1 MVFEGREEPGLPDE
15 VAELIQKA
23 QSTDPGAAEAETE
36 LVRRYLPLVKSLA
49 RPLYLA
55 GWEAED
61 FLQEGTLG
69 LIRAIRTYDPERS
82 PYFGAYA
89 KTCVYHKL
97 CKAVER
103 NSRKKSIP
111 EEELLPLDESSET
124 MTDPTELSIDE
135 IVIYRDEMERLVE
148 KIRGSLSPFENRV
161 LSSYLEGLS
170 FDEMAA
176 RLKSGKK
183 AIQNAMYRIRSKSEK
198 IRQAP

>member
-1 MVFEGREEPGLPDE
+1 MAFDEREEPGLPDE
-15 VAELIQKA
+15 VDRLIQKA
-23 QSTDPGAAEAETE
+23 QSSEPDAAEAETE
-36 LVRRYLPLVKSLA
+36 LVRRYLPLVRSLA

-69 LIRAIRTYDPERS
+69 LIKAIRSYDRERS

-89 KTCVYHKL
+89 RTCVYRKL
-97 CKAVER
+97 CQAVER
-103 NSRKKSIP
+103 NNRKKSVP

-124 MTDPTELSIDE
+124 VSDPTELSIDE

-148 KIRGSLSPFENRV
+148 EIRKALSPFENRV
-161 LSSYLEGLS
+161 LTSYLEGLS
-170 FDEMAA
+170 FDEMAV

-183 AIQNAMYRIRSKSEK
+183 AVQNAMYRIRTKSEK